1 MFSTG
6 LLIGPDMPSFVRIR
20 SALITLVAVY
30 VAVILI
36 AQALEQYLGL
46 IIFGIVVITLVMV
59 IKRRRL

>member
-1 MFSTG
+1 
-6 LLIGPDMPSFVRIR
+6 MPSFLRIR

-30 VAVILI
+30 IVVMLI